1 MRSLKKLL
9 AQADVMEAGW
19 SLGGHNENEG
29 KVAAEFTSRFPS
41 CELVKFCNTG
51 TSHSLDPAGPVLG

>member
-1 MRSLKKLL
+1 
-9 AQADVMEAGW
+9 MEAGW

>member
-1 MRSLKKLL
+1 MRKLL

-29 KVAAEFTSRFPS
+29 KVAAERTAQ
-41 CELVKFCNTG
+41 KDKG
-51 TSHSLDPAGPVLG
+51 PAAKKAKQ